1 MQLEEVQR
9 VDYSQLSYRTLLVV
23 GHTEE
28 DSGNGINPDLKV
40 KLKDLLEIVFSVDLI
55 ISLTCLHAVCVL

>member
-9 VDYSQLSYRTLLVV
+9 VDYRQLSYRTLLEV

-40 KLKDLLEIVFSVDLI
+40 KLKDLLEMDFSVDLI